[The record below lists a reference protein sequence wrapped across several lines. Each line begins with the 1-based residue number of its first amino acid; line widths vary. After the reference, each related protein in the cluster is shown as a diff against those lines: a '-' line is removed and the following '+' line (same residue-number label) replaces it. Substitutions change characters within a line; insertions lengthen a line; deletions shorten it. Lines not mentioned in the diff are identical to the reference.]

1 MRNGCVMPFIVAGT
15 VVGTAVRPSIVLYFS
30 LLPAVP
36 AECDREPPV
45 RRGVVVPAVDEA
57 ALHGVVGEHVGV
69 QLVRPVGVAL
79 GEGQLHAPAA
89 AYKNISNLRKKC
101 MYCARER
108 KKLKWKCKG
117 AVNTH

>member
-1 MRNGCVMPFIVAGT
+1 MPFIVAGT
-15 VVGTAVRPSIVLYFS
+15 VVGTTARPTIVPVCWYCNSLA

-36 AECDREPPV
+36 AKCDREPPV

-89 AYKNISNLRKKC
+89 TYRK
-101 MYCARER
+101 YELAFFPI
-108 KKLKWKCKG
+108 
-117 AVNTH
+117 